1 MNNYPYYPNNTGY
14 YVYPIITNYPPNY
27 QPNAAGYKP
36 IQVSGLSNTNVTN
49 KSKNSFTSK
58 SISIATPVNTRPD
71 ITDQS
76 KSSFA
81 SKSINISTPVNTLS
95 NVDKEYILW
104 LRQQKKEMKDNIKKN
119 NKETTEKLTNP
130 ECKPT
135 YIIIRNERNKV
146 MLDRKFKSIRNIFDN
161 ETVNKIKSIKKLL
174 KPINDDFI
182 KNAKNKCIYKNH
194 NIRYYNLNIETF
206 INLLEYFEIPYD
218 VQDIIAL
225 YENPGNQPDNDIL
238 QNELFGISTI
248 IQLCVKIDTKY
259 KRRNIMFIQICN
271 CDVTVIPSLSGFYGE
286 LDDTILI
293 PLYMG
298 KIPKYSNHLQK
309 VGIDKDLYLEDEG
322 MYNDAYDVFEI
333 FLNIV
338 NSLTEEKSKKY
349 FN

>member
-1 MNNYPYYPNNTGY
+1 MNNYPYYPNNIGY
-14 YVYPIITNYPPNY
+14 YAYPIITNYPPNY

-49 KSKNSFTSK
+49 QSKNSFTSK
-58 SISIATPVNTRPD
+58 SIATPVNTLPN
-71 ITDQS
+71 ITNQS
-76 KSSFA
+76 KSSFMN
-81 SKSINISTPVNTLS
+81 KNIKIHTPVNTLS
-95 NVDKEYILW
+95 ETDKEYILW
-104 LRQQKKEMKDNIKKN
+104 LRQKHKETKDNIKKN
-119 NKETTEKLTNP
+119 NKETTEKLTNT

-146 MLDRKFKSIRNIFDN
+146 MIDRKFKSIRNIYDD
-161 ETVNKIKSIKKLL
+161 EIVNKIKSIKKLL

-194 NIRYYNLNIETF
+194 NTRYYNLNIETF

-248 IQLCVKIDTKY
+248 IQLCVKLDTKY
-259 KRRNIMFIQICN
+259 KRRNIIFIQICN

-298 KIPKYSNHLQK
+298 KIQKYNNHLQK
-309 VGIDKDLYLEDEG
+309 VGIDTDLYLEDES
-322 MYNDAYDVFEI
+322 MYDNAYDVSEI
-333 FLNIV
+333 FINIV
-338 NSLTEEKSKKY
+338 NDLTEEKSKKY